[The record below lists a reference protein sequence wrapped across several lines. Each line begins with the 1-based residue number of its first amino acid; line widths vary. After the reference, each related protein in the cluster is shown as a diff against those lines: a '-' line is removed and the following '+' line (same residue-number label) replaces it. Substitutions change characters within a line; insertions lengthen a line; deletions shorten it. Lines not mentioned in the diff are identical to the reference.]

1 MKKETTDEKK
11 QFHIFSDIFFL
22 FFEQGTHIFIF
33 HWALH
38 VTHPALPEDIIWMSV
53 FSAYML

>member
-22 FFEQGTHIFIF
+22 FFEQGGLRFPYYTASNKLCSHI
-33 HWALH
+33 
-38 VTHPALPEDIIWMSV
+38 D
-53 FSAYML
+53 